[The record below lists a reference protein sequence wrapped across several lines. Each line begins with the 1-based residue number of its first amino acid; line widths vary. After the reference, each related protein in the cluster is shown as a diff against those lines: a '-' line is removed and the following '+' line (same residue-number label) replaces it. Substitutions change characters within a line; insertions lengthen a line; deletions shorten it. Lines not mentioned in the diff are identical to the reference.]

1 MLATSA
7 NKDTFTGT
15 GFKDFMLKSEL
26 MRTINDNG
34 FEQPSEVQEQALA
47 PALMGRDCLC
57 QAKSGM
63 GKTMVFVLTVLQ
75 QIDLA
80 TKDKN
85 RLQCLVFAPT
95 RELAM
100 QISDEFKRMSK
111 YMPELVMEVIHG
123 KQGRNKTDEV
133 KKSNPHVIIGCPGRI
148 KDYVVDMK
156 VIKLD
161 KLRFFV
167 VDECDKILENLGT
180 RSTSKPPSPLF

>member
-1 MLATSA
+1 M
-7 NKDTFTGT
+7 
-15 GFKDFMLKSEL
+15 
-26 MRTINDNG
+26 
-34 FEQPSEVQEQALA
+34 
-47 PALMGRDCLC
+47 
-57 QAKSGM
+57 
-63 GKTMVFVLTVLQ
+63 LQ

-111 YMPELVMEVIHG
+111 YMPDLVMAVIHG
-123 KQGRNKTDEV
+123 KQGRNKVDEV
-133 KKSNPHVIIGCPGRI
+133 KKANPHIIIGCPGRI
-148 KDYVVDMK
+148 KDYVIDIK
-156 VIKLD
+156 AIKLD

-180 RSTSKPPSPLF
+180 SPQGCPF